1 MSSGKTGKTSTSV
14 ITAGTPYA
22 ALVVG
27 KCECGR
33 QEEKDGLG
41 GGRGSVKK
49 GRVLIHVKGVLA
61 DLLPPVPIDGEG
73 DSDSG
78 GGGGGDGG
86 TGTGTGND
94 DDPLDIR
101 ALAQFVV
108 ERPHKFLVQ
117 RSSGKASKGAART
130 LAYSPELGAGA
141 RFAAEGVMRVDTGGD
156 AVRAPILSVLSS
168 IGVDPGVA
176 LASLDRAVCLLQ
188 PDYVLV
194 DHINIVVSSE
204 C

>member
-1 MSSGKTGKTSTSV
+1 MREGAV
-14 ITAGTPYA
+14 TADS
-22 ALVVG
+22 
-27 KCECGR
+27 ECGGDP
-33 QEEKDGLG
+33 DGLG
-41 GGRGSVKK
+41 GGGLGSAKK
-49 GRVLIHVKGVLA
+49 GRVLVDVKGVLA
-61 DLLPPVPIDGEG
+61 DVLPPAPIDGGG
-73 DSDSG
+73 DIGSG
-78 GGGGGDGG
+78 GGGGGGGVGGG
-86 TGTGTGND
+86 TGIGTGN

-117 RSSGKASKGAART
+117 RSSGRGSAGAART

-141 RFAAEGVMRVDTGGD
+141 RFTAQGVMRVDTGGG
-156 AVRAPILSVLSS
+156 AVRAPILSVLSGL
-168 IGVDPGVA
+168 GVDPGVA